1 MYCILVKTIPPS
13 HEFCV
18 HRMHFFPLRFS
29 PLCRQSQ
36 GRLCPALQFLAFQ
49 SHTTQ
54 PLHAERG
61 VWPHSCLF
69 LPLCGLAAAQAGPKA
84 FSNLVMSCKVTC
96 LPPRLGGCSES
107 GIPGISLPRWT
118 LRVGWMIL
126 YTHTHISTISPHL
139 RYAQALPFE
148 QPWHC
153 SAHPPCPWVSWDARN
168 NWWRCRVML
177 SVQAGQQ
184 TPLTNPPLRG
194 NVLLPPFTLIVL
206 NSPLFHRDLPFNR
219 CH

>member
-1 MYCILVKTIPPS
+1 ML
-13 HEFCV
+13 
-18 HRMHFFPLRFS
+18 FFFLSFFS

-36 GRLCPALQFLAFQ
+36 GRLCPALHFLAFQ

-107 GIPGISLPRWT
+107 GIPGISLLRWT
-118 LRVGWMIL
+118 LRVGWTIL
-126 YTHTHISTISPHL
+126 YTHPNVVTHTHTHISTISPASGTPRLYLLSNLGIVPHTL
-139 RYAQALPFE
+139 RA
-148 QPWHC
+148 
-153 SAHPPCPWVSWDARN
+153 PWVSWDARN

-184 TPLTNPPLRG
+184 TPLTNPPLRA

-206 NSPLFHRDLPFNR
+206 NSPLFHRDLPFNT